1 MRRFTALGLVALL
14 AVPAFP
20 QETPDEEAARKKLTL
35 VPGLQASLWASTP
48 LLANPVALSIDEKG
62 RVYVAECWRRHTSTL
77 DIHMRKEW
85 LDDDLAC
92 RKHEDQI
99 AYHERRL
106 GETATGSP
114 TSGKRCIPASACI
127 WGRAATTC
135 MACGS
140 GPTESSTGA
149 TATAA
154 FTSSR
159 RGSRSA
165 FPTAAACSAAIPTAR
180 NWSSC
185 AWGCAIRRSCSSTS
199 TATSSRATTTSAR
212 LPMWGRPAAGRTS

>member
-106 GETATGSP
+106 GEKAKEWKVESERIRLLEDKA
-114 TSGKRCIPASACI
+114 GK
-127 WGRAATTC
+127 GRADSAVTFSDGYHDLC
-135 MACGS
+135 EGI
-140 GPTESSTGA
+140 GA
-149 TATAA
+149 
-154 FTSSR
+154 
-159 RGSRSA
+159 G
-165 FPTAAACSAAIPTAR
+165 ILVR
-180 NWSSC
+180 N
-185 AWGCAIRRSCSSTS
+185 
-199 TATSSRATTTSAR
+199 
-212 LPMWGRPAAGRTS
+212 